1 MKVAVLS
8 SGNPQNMKGVMNFVQ
23 EKCKLL
29 QERQSTSFSVDFYLV
44 QVQYSFWFQLLL
56 LLTGKIKKMS
66 YKKQDRQVE
75 IDGITYCC
83 LWVNYGI
90 WENVWGTKLN
100 KKFISRRMVK
110 TFSKILKRYDC
121 LTTHTLI
128 CHDIAL
134 GIKKISNTPYIA
146 TWHGSDIAVTP
157 KKEPQYNPTIKEILK
172 SSDCNLF
179 ISKALKNNAIELCPD
194 ITYDII
200 YTGPSAIFRRL
211 PDQVRIS
218 LKKQYDV
225 EGKKVILFVGNLV
238 PVKNPLVLP
247 EIFSLIDK
255 SYGRDKVVF
264 WIVGNGTLEKEL
276 DQRLKISGVC
286 YKMFGKQN
294 PEDIPSFMNC
304 ADIHI
309 LPSVSEGLGLV
320 NMEAIVCGCNA
331 VGSNVGG
338 IPEILGEDNTFDLD
352 EHFASKVACRC
363 IEILQKNITPESLPH
378 EFSWKSAITKEIDYY
393 RYITKK

>member
-8 SGNPQNMKGVMNFVQ
+8 SGNLENMKGIMNFVQ

-29 QERQSTSFSVDFYLV
+29 QERQGTSFSVDFYLV

-56 LLTGKIKKMS
+56 LITRKIKKIS
-66 YKKQDRQVE
+66 FKKQDRQIE

-90 WENVWGTKLN
+90 WDNFWSTKLN
-100 KKFISRRMVK
+100 KKYISKRYVK
-110 TFSKILKRYDC
+110 TFSKILEQYDC

-134 GIKKISNTPYIA
+134 GIKKIANKPYIA

-157 KKEPQYNPTIKEILK
+157 KKEPQYIPTITEILK

-179 ISKALKNNAIELCPD
+179 ISKALKSNAIELCPD

-200 YTGPSAIFRRL
+200 YTGPSNIFRRL
-211 PDQVRIS
+211 PEQVRIN

-255 SYGRDKVVF
+255 GYGENNVVF
-264 WIVGNGTLEKEL
+264 WIVGNGILEKEL
-276 DQRLKISGVC
+276 DQRLKATGVC

-294 PEDIPSFMNC
+294 PESIPSIMNC

-331 VGSNVGG
+331 VGSKVGG
-338 IPEILGEDNTFDLD
+338 IPEILGEENTFDLD
-352 EHFASKVACRC
+352 ENFASKVAHKC
-363 IEILQKNITPESLPH
+363 IEILQNNVSPEPLPH
-378 EFSWKSAITKEIDYY
+378 DFSWRSAINKEIYYY